1 MKKNLEV
8 EYFQRFLLRVLFIVC
23 LFVPS
28 FKAIK
33 KKYVF
38 KGKRTKH
45 FEKYEEIISNNGHYF
60 RNGIV

>member
-1 MKKNLEV
+1 MKKIYK

-28 FKAIK
+28 LKVIK

-45 FEKYEEIISNNGHYF
+45 FEKYEEIISNNCHYF